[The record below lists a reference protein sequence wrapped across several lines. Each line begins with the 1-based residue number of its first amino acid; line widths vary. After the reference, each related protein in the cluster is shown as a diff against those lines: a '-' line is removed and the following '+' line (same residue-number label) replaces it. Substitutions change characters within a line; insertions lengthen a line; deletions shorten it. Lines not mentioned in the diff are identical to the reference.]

1 MSDHY
6 LYEKLDI
13 LREASDKFELPDIIL
28 NGLSTKISLRS
39 YQEAAFNNFINY
51 YENDNLRK
59 NKQIHSLFHMATG
72 SGKTVIMA
80 GLILYLYT
88 KGYRNFLFFV
98 NQTNVLEKTIENFTN
113 PLSTKYLFNDVVKL
127 LGNEIKIKKVSNF
140 ADNKLD
146 NNINLVFTTTQKLH
160 MDLFEAKENSLTLED
175 FENNKVVFISDE
187 SHHVNSMT
195 KKPTSDEKE
204 AAKSWEY
211 SVVNAFLSN
220 KDNIL
225 LEFTATCDL
234 KDKNVQAKYLD
245 KIVFN
250 YPLISFRESGY
261 TKDFQNFATDS
272 DLWTRAL
279 MAIVMSEY
287 RKFLFSDLG
296 LNIKPVVM
304 FKSQKISESEDFYN
318 EFFHKINEL
327 SISELTDLEFS
338 GIEAL
343 TEAIKYFKEKDED
356 YIIKKLENPDADGGK
371 ILAPAEGLYLYR
383 VDY

>member
-59 NKQIHSLFHMATG
+59 NKQIHTLFHMATG

-146 NNINLVFTTTQKLH
+146 NNINLVFKR
-160 MDLFEAKENSLTLED
+160 TL
-175 FENNKVVFISDE
+175 
-187 SHHVNSMT
+187 
-195 KKPTSDEKE
+195 
-204 AAKSWEY
+204 
-211 SVVNAFLSN
+211 
-220 KDNIL
+220 
-225 LEFTATCDL
+225 
-234 KDKNVQAKYLD
+234 
-245 KIVFN
+245 
-250 YPLISFRESGY
+250 
-261 TKDFQNFATDS
+261 
-272 DLWTRAL
+272 
-279 MAIVMSEY
+279 
-287 RKFLFSDLG
+287 
-296 LNIKPVVM
+296 
-304 FKSQKISESEDFYN
+304 
-318 EFFHKINEL
+318 
-327 SISELTDLEFS
+327 
-338 GIEAL
+338 
-343 TEAIKYFKEKDED
+343 
-356 YIIKKLENPDADGGK
+356 
-371 ILAPAEGLYLYR
+371 
-383 VDY
+383 